1 MNNKFFKSVVC
12 ALLVCAMMS
21 VTVFASGVVDY
32 GAEYT
37 NQPTQSY
44 SQTFKDVNKNYWAF
58 NYIEEMVSRGV
69 LSGYPNGYFYPDNT
83 VSRAEFAKIMCLAAG
98 INVESAWYTE
108 YADVYTSD
116 WYTPYINAGRYY
128 LSGYVV
134 NGEKMYM
141 PENMALREDIAVALV
156 KLKGYSTDV
165 YDESILKAM
174 FKDYQSISQDAR
186 KYVAVAVD
194 NGLISG
200 YEDNTFRGQNTITR
214 AEAATLLWRAYQYG
228 NGNKVFEKEVIDEPE
243 PVKPVKDTKPQKV
256 EKEPDIEPED
266 DKKDEE
272 EKDETPEIKEPETP
286 KEPEYRY
293 ELDTIAYNVSNVR
306 GMVDAGDKIAYLNDN
321 KTIMAV
327 DKDGNHATEFFSVSE
342 IPYLGDP
349 DTPKAKKNE
358 YIDSGIIF
366 SIGYSKN
373 DKCLYAIIFQPGG
386 SYKCIYIY
394 NVTNNKVIGEI
405 KEIENDLVKSNI
417 TAILVSKP
425 SFIFD
430 KNNDI
435 LLYSSKISLTNFK
448 MTEYVDKSQEEI
460 ALYVDNIHFKSFRN
474 TIDSG
479 RITYINNRTGEKEIL
494 DVSVSGVFGVTGNSS
509 KICMISKS
517 ENSIYFCDS
526 DGNAE
531 LECTID
537 DVNNIDEKPIDF
549 SEIWYYTST
558 MDDDDTIYYWDASSS
573 SIRKL
578 YHV

>member
-1 MNNKFFKSVVC
+1 MNNKFFKSIVC
-12 ALLVCAMMS
+12 TLLVCAMMS

-37 NQPTQSY
+37 NQPMQSY

-243 PVKPVKDTKPQKV
+243 PVKPVEDTKPQKV
-256 EKEPDIEPED
+256 EKEPDVEPEN

-272 EKDETPEIKEPETP
+272 EKDKTPEIKEPETP

-327 DKDGNHATEFFSVSE
+327 NKDGNHATEFFSVSE

-358 YIDSGIIF
+358 DIERTRIY

-394 NVTNNKVIGEI
+394 NVTNNEVIGEI